1 MADETAISAPARP
14 VTFESDDGL
23 VLRGEKWGPDASSP
37 VLLLHGGGQSRHAW
51 KSTAARLAAAGYHV
65 MTMDARGHGDSDWS
79 TSGDYDMQFF
89 ASDLRVVLRAFDQPP
104 AVVGASM
111 GGMSALL
118 AQGAA
123 REQLFSAVVLV
134 DVTPR
139 MDLGGVARIMDFM
152 SANPEGF
159 ETLDE
164 AAAAIGAYNP
174 HRRASGSAAGLER
187 VLTQRPDGRWRW
199 RWDPRFV
206 TWRADVDQGPVA
218 FEARMDQMADRLYA
232 AARRL
237 TAPTLLV
244 RGAQSDVVSD
254 DSVQEFLAVVPGASF
269 VDIAGAGH
277 MVAGDHNDAFSIAV
291 VDFLAEHV
299 GANPAERALID
310 ARQKAATALRRLGHA
325 MADHAGSEDVFADL
339 AEHVEQMAGSLKA
352 TATRDHLA
360 ELLRRAS
367 TERPPR
373 LHGPV
378 TFSRSSPVGGTEN
391 PFGADITYRVV
402 DDELV
407 GETILGTGFQGPP
420 GRAHGGIVSGLI
432 DETMAA
438 LLVARSIPGF
448 TVALELRYTAAAPL
462 HVPLEFRA
470 RIAHDEGVELQL
482 GCTGSHDGHVF
493 VEATGR
499 FRRID
504 LRRFATE
511 LETPPPDGE

>member
-1 MADETAISAPARP
+1 MADEAAFSAEPAA

-23 VLRGEKWGPDASSP
+23 VLRGDAWGSDAGSP
-37 VLLLHGGGQSRHAW
+37 VLLLHGGGQSRQAW
-51 KSTAARLAAAGYHV
+51 KRTASRLAEAGYHV
-65 MTMDARGHGDSDWS
+65 VTMDARGHGDSDWS
-79 TSGDYDMQFF
+79 PAGDYDMQFF
-89 ASDLRVVLRAFDQPP
+89 ANDLRVVLQAFDRPP

-118 AQGAA
+118 AQGSAGI
-123 REQLFSAVVLV
+123 QMFSAVVLV

-152 SANPEGF
+152 SANPNGF
-159 ETLDE
+159 ASLDE
-164 AAAAIGAYNP
+164 AAAAVAEYNP

-187 VLTQRPDGRWRW
+187 VLVQRPDGRWRW

-206 TWRADVDQGPVA
+206 TWRAHVDLDPAA
-218 FEARMDQMADRLYA
+218 FEERMNQMADLLYD
-232 AARRL
+232 AARRI
-237 TAPTLLV
+237 TVPTLLV

-254 DSVQEFLAVVPGASF
+254 ASVQEFLAAVPGASF

-277 MVAGDHNDAFSIAV
+277 MVAGDHNDAFSVAV

-299 GANPAERALID
+299 GANPAERGLID
-310 ARQKAATALRRLGHA
+310 ARQQAATALRRLGHA
-325 MADHAGSEDVFADL
+325 MADHVGTEDEFVDL
-339 AEHVEQMAGSLKA
+339 AAHVEEMARSLEA
-352 TATRDHLA
+352 TGTRDHLA
-360 ELLRRAS
+360 ELLRRGS

-378 TFSRSSPVGGTEN
+378 TFSRSSPVGGSEN
-391 PFGADITYRVV
+391 PFGVDITYRVI

-407 GETILGTGFQGPP
+407 GETILPSGFQGPP

-438 LLVARSIPGF
+438 LLVARGIPGF

-462 HVPLEFRA
+462 HVPIEFRA
-470 RIAHDEGVELQL
+470 RIDKDEDGELQL
-482 GCTGSHDGHVF
+482 GCTGSHDDHVF

-504 LRRFATE
+504 LRRFASE
-511 LETPPPDGE
+511 LQSRPTHDG